1 MSLKAELNTWASAL
15 EAYDAEDFEKAL
27 ELFSDIE
34 DSAKILTNIGLI
46 YAALGDH
53 ETAVERFTEAIS
65 LDSYLAVAHFQSG
78 VSNFLLDRYEL
89 AYENFKEALLYLRGN
104 QFIDY
109 EQLGL
114 SFKLFSAEVL
124 FNQGLSLICMGRI
137 NAGLADM
144 EEAKRASANDE
155 HKVINE
161 AIADRGDGYTVFS
174 VPIGVLYRPSEK
186 KVSNAKPKDY
196 LGTAVLVATS
206 DSTDT
211 TVGFSGLARLPQS
224 VIPAP
229 LVMDGETA
237 SGLVR
242 RTTRTPTRAEPWMN
256 SDPVSRPKITFDL
269 SSIAR
274 KPISR
279 SAAGGLGRSASTGSQ
294 ARSNIS
300 PDKFK
305 TSSNIGIGGSV
316 LSPGLKRG
324 GSLSAGNKVA
334 GPVPSASLKRGESVS
349 AGNKIGGPIFSPGLK
364 RGASLSAGNKPLLAT
379 VRPPAPND
387 GNPSPLLEIYSDYF
401 DSRTESR
408 PPMPNARLG
417 RLAPVP
423 AARSNIGRA
432 LPTSPASGIPQGGFV
447 ARSGIQGVPIGGYA
461 PRRRLTRRNTS
472 RKVPRAYQEEE
483 GYASGEEND
492 APFELINLKIRVKL
506 HYADDIRGMAVT
518 PRTTTFNV
526 FMDQV
531 RTKFGKDIDALTL
544 RFIDED
550 GSKVSLLDESDYEL
564 AIETARNI
572 SKAGHRAS
580 SRFGAPTASS
590 VTPVSLQFI
599 NLYLH
604 RWT

>member
-109 EQLGL
+109 QQLGL

-242 RTTRTPTRAEPWMN
+242 RTTRTPTRAEPC
-256 SDPVSRPKITFDL
+256 P
-269 SSIAR
+269 IAR

-364 RGASLSAGNKPLLAT
+364 H
-379 VRPPAPND
+379 

-423 AARSNIGRA
+423 AARSNVGRA

-447 ARSGIQGVPIGGYA
+447 ARSGIQGVPI
-461 PRRRLTRRNTS
+461 
-472 RKVPRAYQEEE
+472 VPRAYQEEE

-492 APFELINLKIRVKL
+492 APFELINLKIRL

-518 PRTTTFNV
+518 PRQQHSTS
-526 FMDQV
+526 
-531 RTKFGKDIDALTL
+531 KFGKDMDALTL

-572 SKAGHRAS
+572 SKGRPQGKLEIWCTD
-580 SRFGAPTASS
+580 R
-590 VTPVSLQFI
+590 
-599 NLYLH
+599 
-604 RWT
+604 